1 MYKYVSVALLILFF
15 TAPSF
20 ARPVNE
26 VYGGVSNGQMIYY
39 SFKTNKWYYQRP
51 KKKAK
56 YILDVVRYETRT
68 PEAYSEYVSLNGH
81 VYAPA
86 GSNYEFLYKGRLI
99 TYHIFDD
106 KFYEII
112 YHKENKAFIEIPLE
126 EKEIKKIMGNPK
138 IIRVSDFDK
147 EHKITVTK
155 LPLKKQY
162 YLILN
167 DTDKYFYRYSINTP
181 TKDRMIRTLFF
192 VKKPATLI
200 YSHYV
205 EDRDDFPPYEIR
217 IKNGF

>member
-1 MYKYVSVALLILFF
+1 MYKYVTVVLLVLFF
-15 TAPSF
+15 ALPSF
-20 ARPVNE
+20 ARPANE

-51 KKKAK
+51 KQKPKH
-56 YILDVVRYETRT
+56 ILEVVRYQTRT
-68 PEAYSEYVSLNGH
+68 PEAYSEYVSIAGH

-86 GSNYEFLYKGRLI
+86 GSNYEFLYKGRLM

-112 YHKENKAFIEIPLE
+112 YHKDNKAFIEIPLE
-126 EKEIKKIMGNPK
+126 EDEIKHIMGNPK
-138 IIRVSDFDK
+138 IIHISDFDN
-147 EHKITVTK
+147 ENKITVTK

-181 TKDRMIRTLFF
+181 TKDRMIRTLFS
-192 VKKPATLI
+192 VKKPTTLI

-205 EDRDDFPPYEIR
+205 EDRDDFPPYEIK

>member
-1 MYKYVSVALLILFF
+1 MYKCIVLFLALFIVL
-15 TAPSF
+15 PSF
-20 ARPVNE
+20 ANPVNE
-26 VYGGVSNGQMIYY
+26 VYGGVSNGQMIFY

-51 KKKAK
+51 KQKAK
-56 YILDVVRYETRT
+56 HVLEVVRYQTRT

-112 YHKENKAFIEIPLE
+112 HNKENKAFIEIPVD
-126 EKEIKKIMGNPK
+126 EKEIKHIMGNPK
-138 IIRVSDFDK
+138 IIHISDFDN

-155 LPLKKQY
+155 LPLKKQSF
-162 YLILN
+162 LILN
-167 DTDKYFYRYSINTP
+167 DTDKYFYRYSIDTP
-181 TKDRMIRTLFF
+181 QKDRMIRTLFV
-192 VKKPATLI
+192 VKKPTTLI

-205 EDRDDFPPYEIR
+205 EDRDEFPPYEIR
-217 IKNGF
+217 IKNGL

>member
-1 MYKYVSVALLILFF
+1 MYKYIAVALFVLFL
-15 TAPSF
+15 TLPSF

-51 KKKAK
+51 KHKAK
-56 YILDVVRYETRT
+56 HILDVVRYETRT
-68 PEAYSEYVSLNGH
+68 PEAYSEYVSLKGH

-112 YHKENKAFIEIPLE
+112 YHKENKAFIEIPMDE
-126 EKEIKKIMGNPK
+126 EEIKKLMGNPK
-138 IIRVSDFDK
+138 IIHISDFDN
-147 EHKITVTK
+147 EHKLTVTK

-167 DTDKYFYRYSINTP
+167 DTEKYFYRYSINTS

-192 VKKPATLI
+192 VKKPTTLI

-205 EDRDDFPPYEIR
+205 EDRDDFPPYEDR
-217 IKNGF
+217 KSVV